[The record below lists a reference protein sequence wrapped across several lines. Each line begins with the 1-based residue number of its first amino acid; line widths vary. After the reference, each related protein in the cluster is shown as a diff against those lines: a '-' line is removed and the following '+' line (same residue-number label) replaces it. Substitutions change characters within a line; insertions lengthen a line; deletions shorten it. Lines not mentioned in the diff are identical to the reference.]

1 MADKDDKW
9 IETTEGAEEE
19 VEQLLSSEQDE
30 GGNEEELHACGE

>member
-9 IETTEGAEEE
+9 IEATEGTEEE

-30 GGNEEELHACGE
+30 GGDEEELHACGE